1 MRVLRYLAEEYF
13 IITGGNM
20 KRLIT
25 LATIIILMS
34 TSDSLAQMYASNS
47 GRNSNNNI
55 RKEVREL
62 QNFEEKLDQFS
73 YAMQVGDIRSAQ
85 RFKNQLLNKMENEII
100 QNRRAIIQPRSQRNT
115 NNRRSYSRY
124 DNQLYSKRN
133 GSIGNRLNREYWE
146 TVDRLED
153 QRDLYR
159 RFERLDLTKRR
170 RGIINENKHRRIMY
184 QFRDTM
190 REEIQS
196 ERERGRRRG

>member
-1 MRVLRYLAEEYF
+1 
-13 IITGGNM
+13 M

-25 LATIIILMS
+25 LATIIVLMS
-34 TSDSLAQMYASNS
+34 TSDSFAQLYASNS
-47 GRNSNNNI
+47 GRNYNNNI

-62 QNFEEKLDQFS
+62 QNFEKKLDQFS

-100 QNRRAIIQPRSQRNT
+100 QNRRAIIQPRFQRNT

-146 TVDRLED
+146 TVDRLEE
-153 QRDLYR
+153 QRNLYR
-159 RFERLDLTKRR
+159 RFEALDLTRRR

-190 REEIQS
+190 REEIQY